1 MSCGGRCKAVIC
13 QLLQTDEA
21 LGCASSIKKTLNGIP
36 GVKQVDTSVEQQSV
50 TVVTDDNVAFDAI
63 SQAIQSTGK
72 ELKGGEVIATGEA
85 NNGD

>member
-1 MSCGGRCKAVIC
+1 MTNTYSYNVSMSCG
-13 QLLQTDEA
+13 
-21 LGCASSIKKTLNGIP
+21 GCASSIKKTLNGIP

-50 TVVTDDNVAFDAI
+50 TVVTDDNVAFEAI
-63 SQAIQSTGK
+63 SRAIKSTGK